1 MVEQSPEGDS
11 LEIIANEVRV
21 CQRCELW
28 RTRTNA
34 VPGAGNQYAEVMLI
48 GEGPGWHEDQQ
59 GLPFVGN
66 AGKFLDE
73 LLALADLKRTDVF
86 ITNVVKNRPP
96 GNRDPLP
103 DEIAACNGYL
113 DRQVAVIQPAVIVT
127 LGRFSMGKWFLGDR
141 ISKIHGQPK
150 RFGSFTVMPM
160 YHPAAA
166 LRAPAVREQIEAD
179 FAKLP
184 GIIAK
189 ARRDRTEAGDDGA
202 FTSPSMDQMTLF

>member
-1 MVEQSPEGDS
+1 MPESTIEGDS
-11 LEIIANEVRV
+11 LETIANEVKT

-34 VPGAGNQYAEVMLI
+34 VPGSGNHTADVMFV

-59 GLPFVGN
+59 GLPFVG
-66 AGKFLDE
+66 ASGKFLDE
-73 LLALADLKRTDVF
+73 LMSLAGLRRADVF
-86 ITNVVKNRPP
+86 ITNIVKNRPP

-113 DRQVAVIQPAVIVT
+113 DRQIAVIKPAMIVT
-127 LGRFSMGKWFLGDR
+127 LGRYSMGKWFPGDK

-150 RFGSFTVMPM
+150 RFGAFTVVPM
-160 YHPAAA
+160 YHPAAG

-184 GIIAK
+184 AAIER
-189 ARRDRTEAGDDGA
+189 ARRERNELENAPPD
-202 FTSPSMDQMTLF
+202 PILDQMKLF